1 MTESPTSCQNKWE
14 IVSKFVVFSQ
24 CPNIKHVCYYV
35 DLIFQF
41 CFETHELPKD
51 GILQEVISIWMQ
63 LCSVAHFSVI
73 KISIGAISCTAD
85 CTADCTHS
93 NFDDRE
99 MGNWTELHSYW
110 NYFLQNT
117 IFSSVSIL
125 SSFADTKYVVCLK
138 QTFSSTVIKSS
149 SF

>member
-1 MTESPTSCQNKWE
+1 MLLCWSYLS
-14 IVSKFVVFSQ
+14 I
-24 CPNIKHVCYYV
+24 
-35 DLIFQF
+35 L

-51 GILQEVISIWMQ
+51 GILQKVISIWMQ

-73 KISIGAISCTAD
+73 KIRIGAISCTAD

-93 NFDDRE
+93 NFDGRE

-117 IFSSVSIL
+117 IFSTSVTIYHIEMIFCFDLDTMRKKSPKVNL
-125 SSFADTKYVVCLK
+125 SNYNHGPIYLPDQFC
-138 QTFSSTVIKSS
+138 
-149 SF
+149 